1 MSEET
6 GNVTTKQSGALAK
19 LDFVADSGMGLE
31 NMDKA
36 DLALPFLKLLQSGS
50 DETKKK
56 HAKYVDGAEAGMFY
70 NTVTKKLYSGEK
82 GIEVIPV
89 FYKMTYPEWAPFER
103 REGRPISNDRGPEI
117 LKETTQN
124 NSNKDVLSNGNEII
138 KTANHFVIIN
148 GERPEKALMT
158 MKSTQLKVSR
168 GWNSQ
173 MEDQFETDPKTGKSV
188 PAPMF
193 SRVYR
198 LKSVENAGS
207 NFNWHGYNIDMI
219 RKVDNAGLY
228 QMARDFHNSLKNS
241 QQKAATV
248 SGEDKSNYQFLVR
261 EMWAVIG
268 RLKPPIIRDRNG

>member
-31 NMDKA
+31 NMDKG

-70 NTVTKKLYSGEK
+70 NTVTKKLYDGEK

-168 GWNSQ
+168 GWNSL
-173 MEDQFETDPKTGKSV
+173 MEDQFETDPKTGKSI

-207 NFNWHGYNIDMI
+207 NFSWHGYNRTMVK
-219 RKVDNAGLY
+219 KVDDVGLY
-228 QMARDFHNSLKNS
+228 QMARDFYNSLKNA
-241 QQKAATV
+241 QQKTATV
-248 SGEDKSNYQFLVR
+248 SEDKANY
-261 EMWAVIG
+261 
-268 RLKPPIIRDRNG
+268 

>member
-31 NMDKA
+31 NMDKG

-70 NTVTKKLYSGEK
+70 NTVTKKLYDGEK

-168 GWNSQ
+168 GWNSL
-173 MEDQFETDPKTGKSV
+173 MEDQFETDPKTGKSI

-207 NFNWHGYNIDMI
+207 NFSWHGYNITMVK
-219 RKVDNAGLY
+219 KVDNVGLY
-228 QMARDFHNSLKNS
+228 QMARDFYNSLKNA
-241 QQKAATV
+241 QQKTATV
-248 SGEDKSNYQFLVR
+248 SEDKANY
-261 EMWAVIG
+261 
-268 RLKPPIIRDRNG
+268 

>member
-31 NMDKA
+31 NMDKG

-70 NTVTKKLYSGEK
+70 NTVTKKLYDGEK

-168 GWNSQ
+168 GWNSL
-173 MEDQFETDPKTGKSV
+173 MEDQFETDPKTGKSI

-207 NFNWHGYNIDMI
+207 NFSWHGYNITI
-219 RKVDNAGLY
+219 VKKVDDVGLY
-228 QMARDFHNSLKNS
+228 QMARDFYNSLKNA
-241 QQKAATV
+241 QQKTATV
-248 SGEDKSNYQFLVR
+248 SEDKANY
-261 EMWAVIG
+261 
-268 RLKPPIIRDRNG
+268 

>member
-6 GNVTTKQSGALAK
+6 RDVAKKQGGALAT
-19 LDFVADSGMGLE
+19 LDFVADSGMGLD
-31 NMDKA
+31 NIDKG
-36 DLALPFLKLLQSGS
+36 DLALPFLKLLQSMS

-56 HAKYVDGAEAGMFY
+56 HAKYVEGAEAGMFY
-70 NTVTKKLYSGEK
+70 NTVTKKLYDGEK

-103 REGRPISNDRGPEI
+103 SEGRPISNDRGPGVMA
-117 LKETTQN
+117 ETTQN
-124 NSNKDVLSNGNEII
+124 KNNNKDVLKNGNEII

-148 GERPEKALMT
+148 GDRPEKALMT

-248 SGEDKSNYQFLVR
+248 SGEDKSNY
-261 EMWAVIG
+261 
-268 RLKPPIIRDRNG
+268 

>member
-6 GNVTTKQSGALAK
+6 RNVTTKQSGALAK

-31 NMDKA
+31 NMDKG

-70 NTVTKKLYSGEK
+70 NTVTKKLYDGEK

-168 GWNSQ
+168 GWNSL
-173 MEDQFETDPKTGKSV
+173 MEDQFETDPKTGKSI

-207 NFNWHGYNIDMI
+207 NFSWHGYNITMVK
-219 RKVDNAGLY
+219 KVDDVGLY
-228 QMARDFHNSLKNS
+228 QMARDFYNSLKNA
-241 QQKAATV
+241 QQKTATV
-248 SGEDKSNYQFLVR
+248 SEDKANY
-261 EMWAVIG
+261 
-268 RLKPPIIRDRNG
+268 

>member
-31 NMDKA
+31 NMDKG

-70 NTVTKKLYSGEK
+70 NTVTKKLYDGEK

-168 GWNSQ
+168 GWNSL
-173 MEDQFETDPKTGKSV
+173 MEDQFETDPKTGKSI

-207 NFNWHGYNIDMI
+207 NFSWHGYNITMVK
-219 RKVDNAGLY
+219 KVDDVGLY
-228 QMARDFHNSLKNS
+228 QMARDFYNSLKNS
-241 QQKAATV
+241 QQKTATV
-248 SGEDKSNYQFLVR
+248 SEDKANY
-261 EMWAVIG
+261 
-268 RLKPPIIRDRNG
+268 